1 MSLQTGCYT
10 ITIKKLYYSKFPY
23 VAQLFV
29 FHIVCYNRFVL
40 TNLMEAKLPKNVLFS
55 LLLIFAN
62 KERKK
67 TYICRKDS

>member
-1 MSLQTGCYT
+1 MLLQMGRYT

-40 TNLMEAKLPKNVLFS
+40 TNLMEISETAKECAVF
-55 LLLIFAN
+55 FAFN
-62 KERKK
+62 TCK
-67 TYICRKDS
+67 